1 MHEPPGYPG
10 ENDDPQT
17 ALFPGGSPLDR
28 QPRAPITVTQR
39 KVLARLREDRSISPA
54 IAGTI
59 LHEHRGHCGSGAK
72 GGRYGRASS
81 VPGRPH
87 EACCAYASSDGLE
100 VLKRLVARGAVAH
113 TARGRYEPLPMTDWQ
128 PVDGGEI
135 VPTGMFERA
144 VETFDPTDPIRDA
157 AVAAREE
164 AIARVDRGMDEEWRE
179 RALAKLHELCVNCAS
194 FQIAFICDD
203 LRAAMGDDEP
213 REPRAYGT
221 LMRRAHANG
230 WCRPLDQWRVSDRV
244 SNHKRPER
252 VWTSTL

>member
-1 MHEPPGYPG
+1 MHELPGYPG

-39 KVLARLREDRSISPA
+39 KVLARLREDGSISPA
-54 IAGTI
+54 IAGRI

-72 GGRYGRASS
+72 GGRYEAGSRA
-81 VPGRPH
+81 
-87 EACCAYASSDGLE
+87 ACCSYASSDGLE
-100 VLKRLVARGAVAH
+100 TLKRLVARGAIAH
-113 TARGRYEPLPMTDWQ
+113 TGKGRYEPLPMTDWDPALAHLPSEKRAQ
-128 PVDGGEI
+128 VIAGDP
-135 VPTGMFERA
+135 A
-144 VETFDPTDPIRDA
+144 VE
-157 AVAAREE
+157 AREE
-164 AIARVDRGMDEEWRE
+164 AIARADRGMDEEWRE

-252 VWTSTL
+252 VWASTL